1 MLLNHG
7 AIVRQ
12 APIRALHEE
21 RLKSTER
28 IVPDPFEDL
37 RCRGSD
43 LETLPLSGWTGLRIV
58 GEVDISN
65 HDQFRRALAPVFA
78 AGIIAVHLDVSGLRF
93 IDVAGAREL
102 MVQMRSH
109 PHLRLI
115 LNNPPPS
122 LRRIV
127 AEFWPDADIEIRIDD
142 PVGEWPTVG

>member
-1 MLLNHG
+1 M
-7 AIVRQ
+7 
-12 APIRALHEE
+12 
-21 RLKSTER
+21 
-28 IVPDPFEDL
+28 PDPFEDL

-43 LETLPLSGWTGLRIV
+43 LETFPLSVWTGLRIV

-93 IDVAGAREL
+93 IDVAGTREL
-102 MVQMRSH
+102 IALMKTH

-115 LNNPPPS
+115 VHGPPAS

-127 AEFWPDADIEIRIDD
+127 EVLWPNADIEIRIDS
-142 PVGEWPTVG
+142 PVGGLPVGDHSVH

>member
-1 MLLNHG
+1 
-7 AIVRQ
+7 
-12 APIRALHEE
+12 
-21 RLKSTER
+21 
-28 IVPDPFEDL
+28 VPDPFEDL

-43 LETLPLSGWTGLRIV
+43 LEILPLSGWTGLRIV

-93 IDVAGAREL
+93 IDVAGTREL
-102 MVQMRSH
+102 IALMKTH

-115 LNNPPPS
+115 VHGPPAS

-127 AEFWPDADIEIRIDD
+127 EVLWPNADIEIRIDN
-142 PVGEWPTVG
+142 PVGGLPASGQSIH

>member
-1 MLLNHG
+1 VWG
-7 AIVRQ
+7 
-12 APIRALHEE
+12 LHEE

-28 IVPDPFEDL
+28 IVPDTSEDL
-37 RCRGSD
+37 QHSGSN
-43 LETLPLSGWTGLRIV
+43 LETSPLPGWTGLRIV
-58 GEVDISN
+58 GEVDVN
-65 HDQFRRALAPVFA
+65 THDQFRRALAPVFA

-102 MVQMRSH
+102 MVQMKSH

-115 LNNPPPS
+115 LHNPPPS